1 MLLTRS
7 LPPPAAHAFVPP
19 GAAAIESDSMA
30 RLSAARLAALRA
42 SPPRPALLADEA
54 LILHCQEVMRLAA
67 AAEAPMLLDVSVR
80 LRGEEDGQ
88 TAPGAFLALIE
99 DDRLMAALDR
109 RVIERALDWCRSAR
123 PAREVILNVSVSE
136 DVLLDLDFPGFV
148 ADAMSE
154 RDLDPRV
161 LCLEV
166 SQSVANRLP
175 PSAHPG
181 ITDLADLGCRFAVG
195 ASTCGSDSLAAMK
208 MLRAEFVRISGSL
221 VRDLLQS
228 AQISAR
234 VAAVHR
240 VCRAAGVHTVA
251 ECVECP
257 TALRHLEEM
266 GVTYAQGLAFA
277 DLQPLTF
284 RG

>member
-1 MLLTRS
+1 MLLARS
-7 LPPPAAHAFVPP
+7 LPPSAEHAFVPV
-19 GAAAIESDSMA
+19 GAAAGAPDGIA
-30 RLSAARLAALRA
+30 RPSAARLAALSS
-42 SPPRPALLADEA
+42 SPPRPALLADDA
-54 LILHCQEVMRLAA
+54 LILHCQEVVRLAA
-67 AAEAPMLLDVSVR
+67 ATAAPMLLDVSIR

-88 TAPGAFLALIE
+88 TAPGAFLAWIE

-109 RVIERALDWCRSAR
+109 RIVERALDWCRSAR

-136 DVLLDLDFPGFV
+136 DALLDLDFAGFV
-148 ADAMSE
+148 ANALAT

-161 LCLEV
+161 LCLEIP
-166 SQSVANRLP
+166 QSVANRLP
-175 PSAHPG
+175 AEAQPG
-181 ITDLADLGCRFAVG
+181 IADLADLGCRFAVG
-195 ASTCGSDSLAAMK
+195 GSTCGSDSLAAMK

-221 VRDLLQS
+221 VRDLLQNP
-228 AQISAR
+228 QISAR

-240 VCRAAGVHTVA
+240 VCRTTGVHTVA
-251 ECVECP
+251 ERVECP

-266 GVTYAQGLAFA
+266 GVSYAQGLAFS